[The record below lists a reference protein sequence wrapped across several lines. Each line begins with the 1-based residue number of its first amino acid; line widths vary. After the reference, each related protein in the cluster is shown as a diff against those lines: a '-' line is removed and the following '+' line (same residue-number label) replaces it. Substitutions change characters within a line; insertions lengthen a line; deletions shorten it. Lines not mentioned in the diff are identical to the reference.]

1 MAIVSLGSP
10 RRFLVRPKGG
20 GPFRRVKPS
29 HGDLLAMGGT
39 CQLTFDHAVPKMAG
53 AGPRVSLMFL
63 EQGVF

>member
-1 MAIVSLGSP
+1 
-10 RRFLVRPKGG
+10 
-20 GPFRRVKPS
+20 
-29 HGDLLAMGGT
+29 MGGT